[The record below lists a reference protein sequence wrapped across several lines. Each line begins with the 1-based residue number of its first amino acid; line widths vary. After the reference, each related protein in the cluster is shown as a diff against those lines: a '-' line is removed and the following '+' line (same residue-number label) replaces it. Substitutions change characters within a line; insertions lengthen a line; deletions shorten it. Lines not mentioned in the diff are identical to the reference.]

1 MKIFHIGLCV
11 SPPPFNELQLS
22 FIRHST
28 EYREI
33 STGDKEVNKKAIQI
47 AKEFNPDLIFMQ
59 IQSTGIINK
68 ETFIELQKHCKC
80 IINWNGDVRDNIPQW
95 MIEVAPYCISSFS
108 NMRDVKVMKSL
119 SYKAEYCEIGYNEHI
134 YKPEGKVNKTN
145 KIVFFGN
152 NYGKNHFPM
161 SEFRIEMV
169 SLLKSRYHNSFSV
182 YGTGWQNADGN
193 FNHSQEEES
202 AAYRGSQI
210 AINCSHYEI
219 EKYSSDRL
227 LRILG
232 TGVPICFAKWYP
244 SLDEDFIDGIHLRV
258 WRTLNEL
265 EKLINEYKGEATKLI
280 IENGMKLA
288 QEKFTFDKMVLNI
301 LGIYKNNT

>member
-11 SPPPFNELQLS
+11 SPEPYNELQLS

-33 STGDKEVNKKAIQI
+33 STGDKEVNQKAVQI
-47 AKEFNPDLIFMQ
+47 ATEFKPDLVFVQ
-59 IQSTGIINK
+59 IQAAGIISLD
-68 ETFIELQKHCKC
+68 TFIYLNKLGCK
-80 IINWNGDVRDNIPQW
+80 IINWNGDVRDSVPQW
-95 MIEVAPYCISSFS
+95 MIEVAPYCISSFT
-108 NMRDVKVMKSL
+108 NMRDVNSMKSL
-119 SYKAEYCEIGYNEHI
+119 GYKAEFCEIGYNEHI
-134 YKPEGKVNKTN
+134 YKPEGKINKTN

-169 SLLKSRYHNSFSV
+169 SWLKARYYNSFSV
-182 YGTGWQNADGN
+182 YGTGWHNGDGN
-193 FNHSQEEES
+193 FNHSQEEEA
-202 AAYRGSQI
+202 AAYRGAEI

-232 TGVPICFAKWYP
+232 VGVPVCFSKWYP
-244 SLDEDFIDGIHLRV
+244 KIEEDYIDGVHLRV
-258 WRTLNEL
+258 WRNLTEL
-265 EKLINEYKGEATKLI
+265 ETLINEHANGGQEANNLI
-280 IENGMKLA
+280 AENGMKLA
-288 QEKFTFDKMVLNI
+288 QEKFTFDKMVLNLI
-301 LGIYKNNT
+301 H